1 MSQQLSTNEMIV
13 YSYLEIPLL
22 FVLVFR
28 IFVYSRID
36 FNVLK
41 SHFEILLYIFTVFT
55 NSLLCIIIG
64 ENKTITLVF
73 DIILPL
79 SIIIP
84 ILARQKR
91 KIYKLFLLSFIPIT
105 YFALIP
111 ANDKIR
117 YLLYILSMMILF
129 TYSIKL
135 AVGSGKDL
143 KKSPIYLL
151 FALDFLVTI
160 ILQQLYGF
168 NINWKDSVF
177 VGFVGIVVLFF
188 YLINLILA
196 HVYIRRFFIN

>member
-1 MSQQLSTNEMIV
+1 MIF

-22 FVLVFR
+22 FVLNFR
-28 IFVYSRID
+28 IFVYSQIN
-36 FNVLK
+36 FNVVK
-41 SHFEILLYIFTVFT
+41 SNFEILLYIFTVLI
-55 NSLLCIIIG
+55 NSLLCFIFG
-64 ENKTITLVF
+64 ENETLTRVF

-91 KIYKLFLLSFIPIT
+91 KLYKLLILLFLPIS

-111 ANDKIR
+111 ANDNIK
-117 YLLYILSMMILF
+117 YLLYITSMMILF
-129 TYSIKL
+129 IFSIKL
-135 AVGSGKDL
+135 ALGSGKDL
-143 KKSPIYLL
+143 KKSPMYLL
-151 FALDFLVTI
+151 FALDFLITT
-160 ILQQLYGF
+160 ILQQLYGL
-168 NINWKDSVF
+168 NVNWKDSVY